1 DLLNR
6 HRLDGTLQQVRQLL
20 DDAGLEER
28 KQLARDIRMDDTDR
42 NFREMQLLNLPDSPA
57 AAVTERSGYDWQSS
71 TAQEKFDQIK
81 DLLGCKHLEQWV
93 SGMKRANENAT
104 DEDRAEIYE
113 MLNEINGLLDKHAS
127 GEDTQQDLGDFM
139 DRHGD
144 QFPENPQNI
153 DELIDTLAERSA
165 AAQRM
170 LASMSP
176 EQRQELMELSN
187 QAFGSPEL
195 TDQLSRLDAN
205 LQGLRPDADWTGA
218 EQF

>member
-1 DLLNR
+1 L
-6 HRLDGTLQQVRQLL
+6 
-20 DDAGLEER
+20 
-28 KQLARDIRMDDTDR
+28 
-42 NFREMQLLNLPDSPA
+42 
-57 AAVTERSGYDWQSS
+57 SGYDWQSS
-71 TAQEKFDQIK
+71 TAQEKFDKIK
-81 DLLGCKHLEQWV
+81 DQLGRELLDQRF
-93 SGMKRANENAT
+93 SGMKQALENAT
-104 DEDRAEIYE
+104 DEDRAAISE
-113 MLNEINGLLDKHAS
+113 MLNDLNELLDKHDR
-127 GEDTQQDLGDFM
+127 GEDTQQDFDDFI

-195 TDQLSRLDAN
+195 TDQLSQLDAN
-205 LQGLRPDADWTGA
+205 LQNLRPDADWTGA
-218 EQF
+218 

>member
-1 DLLNR
+1 
-6 HRLDGTLQQVRQLL
+6 RLDATLQQARQLL
-20 DDAGLEER
+20 NDAVLEER
-28 KQLARDIRMDDTDR
+28 KQLARDIRMHDTAR
-42 NFREMQLLNLPDSPA
+42 NFREMQPLNLPVAPA
-57 AAVTERSGYDWQSS
+57 AAVTELSGYDWHSS

-81 DLLGCKHLEQWV
+81 DLLGRELLNQRT
-93 SGMKRANENAT
+93 SGMKQNLENAT
-104 DEDRAEIYE
+104 DDYRAAIAEI
-113 MLNEINGLLDKHAS
+113 LNDLNDLFDKPAR
-127 GEDTQQDLGDFM
+127 GENTQQDFDDFM
-139 DRHGD
+139 YRHGD

-195 TDQLSRLDAN
+195 TDQLSQLDAN
-205 LQGLRPDADWTGA
+205 LQNLRPDADWT
-218 EQF
+218 